1 MPNRGVYHYSHSDM
15 SSLLLASSL
24 VQSTHDVEI
33 EQLASGHPV
42 SSLHALF
49 WQLLDLNLMENLG

>member
-24 VQSTHDVEI
+24 VQSTHDVGI
-33 EQLASGHPV
+33 EQLASG
-42 SSLHALF
+42 LHALF